1 VFFLCGLWHGAS
13 WNFVI
18 WGLFHG
24 TFLVIERLG
33 LASALKRADPLVRH
47 VYLLVVVMV
56 GWVFFRAENL
66 PAALAYLQAM
76 FGLGH
81 GEMPALRLSWYLTP
95 EVRLALFAGIIGS
108 MPIMPFMRE
117 RTERMLA
124 SWQRWT
130 TEFAGALALVA
141 VFLAAILQVAARSY
155 NPFIYFRF

>member
-1 VFFLCGLWHGAS
+1 V
-13 WNFVI
+13 
-18 WGLFHG
+18 
-24 TFLVIERLG
+24 
-33 LASALKRADPLVRH
+33 LKRADPIVRH

-81 GEMPALRLSWYLTP
+81 GEMPALRLSWFLTP
-95 EVRLALFAGIIGS
+95 EVRLALLAGIIGS
-108 MPIMPFMRE
+108 MPIVPFLRE
-117 RTERMLA
+117 WTERAAA

-141 VFLAAILQVAARSY
+141 VFVAAMLQVAARSY